1 MNLLQ
6 KLFWILWFW
15 QFSGAMAHAEPV
27 SLDEYRAYPLA
38 GHLEVFEDTQASVDF
53 AQILTSPINQSFKII
68 PGFFNEG
75 FGRQVVWFRFQVIKT
90 RPFSSGTYL
99 ALGPP
104 VLDYVTVYVQTSD
117 DPKNPDSYKKYNLGD
132 HISVSDSQRFQPE
145 FVAPLNLPDG
155 LPRWVYIRLQ
165 TSSNLALLASIKP
178 GDILAKSG
186 NKIIILQVAMLSVFL
201 IVATIGLLFY
211 SRIRQNL
218 YGFFGLYLFFLFNN
232 RIAAT
237 GILPLIF
244 PSFAHRINDV
254 MVNQNACG
262 TWIFLVLFGFSL
274 FKPVSSQ
281 LQRQLFRV
289 LLAVACLMFVLSPFL
304 PVAFISRAN
313 YLNGIVLFSL
323 LAWLSF
329 KSLRMG
335 LMSHWFFCMAFVLLL
350 FIPIMEFLRL
360 TGILPISPF
369 TINVVQLL
377 TFGHIVL
384 LTLGLAEKL
393 RIDQSNALSA
403 ERNAKQNAE
412 AMAVEM
418 TFELRQK
425 QQDLEQTLER
435 QSRFV
440 SMVSHEYR
448 TPLTIIRTN
457 LDLLSKKKHDPDG
470 TLAFAVNKMKRA
482 ISRLVEVLEINLDK
496 AKFTD
501 DSFRLRLEKFAL
513 ADSVEEVI
521 HQAKEFWPER
531 PLSLS
536 QDDMAEIIV
545 LGDQK
550 LLKTVILNLLDNAV
564 KYSPERTAVEV
575 NLYRQGNECVLSVTD
590 HGLGIAHEECERVF
604 EKNYRI
610 PGNNHVAGSG
620 IGLYLVARIVQEHQG
635 SVSIRSDNNGTTAT
649 IRLPI
654 DQAG

>member
-6 KLFWILWFW
+6 KLCWILWFW
-15 QFSGAMAHAEPV
+15 QFSGAIAYAEPV
-27 SLDEYRAYPLA
+27 SLNEHRAYPLA

-68 PGFFNEG
+68 PGYFNEG
-75 FGRQVVWFRFQVIKT
+75 FGRQVVWFRFQVRQT

-117 DPKNPDSYKKYNLGD
+117 DANNPENYNKYNLGD
-132 HISVSDSQRFQPE
+132 HIPVSDSQRFQPE

-165 TSSNLALLASIKP
+165 TTSTLALLGSIKP
-178 GDILAKSG
+178 GDILANSG

-218 YGFFGLYLFFLFNN
+218 YGYFGLYLFFLFNN
-232 RIAAT
+232 RLAAT

-244 PSFAHRINDV
+244 PSFAHRINDF

-262 TWIFLVLFGFSL
+262 TWIFLVLFGFAL
-274 FKPVSSQ
+274 FKPGLSQ
-281 LQRQLFRV
+281 WQRQLFRV
-289 LLAVACLMFVLSPFL
+289 LLAVACLMFVLSPFV

-313 YLNGIVLFSL
+313 YLNGLVLFSL
-323 LAWLSF
+323 LTWLSF
-329 KSLRMG
+329 KSLRKG
-335 LMSHWFFCMAFVLLL
+335 LVSHWFYFMAFVLLL

-369 TINVVQLL
+369 TINVVQLM
-377 TFGHIVL
+377 TFGNILL

-393 RIDQSNALSA
+393 RIDQNNALFA
-403 ERNAKQNAE
+403 ERNAKQHAQEMAE
-412 AMAVEM
+412 DMTVELL
-418 TFELRQK
+418 EK

-448 TPLTIIRTN
+448 TPLSIIRTN

-501 DSFRLRLEKFAL
+501 DSFKLRRETFDLMDLVA
-513 ADSVEEVI
+513 EVI
-521 HQAKEFWPER
+521 HLATEFWPDR
-531 PLSLS
+531 SLVLVH
-536 QDDMAEIIV
+536 QDTDILLVSA
-545 LGDQK
+545 DWR
-550 LLKTVILNLLDNAV
+550 LLKTVLLNVLDNAV
-564 KYSPERTAVEV
+564 KYSPKEGGVEIAVYCRSGEAV
-575 NLYRQGNECVLSVTD
+575 IDLTD
-590 HGLGIAHEECERVF
+590 HGLGIPLEECQRVF

-610 PGNNHVAGSG
+610 PGNQAIVGSG
-620 IGLYLVARIVQEHQG
+620 LGLYLVARIVAEHQG
-635 SVSIRSDNNGTTAT
+635 SVVINSGEFGTTVT
-649 IRLPI
+649 IRLPVV
-654 DQAG
+654 QT